1 MPNNHHNGRHFLQV
15 PGPTNVPERVLRAIA
30 RPTIDHRGPTFRT
43 MVFEILEKLQIV
55 FQTASPVFVFPSSGT
70 GAWEAALVN
79 TLSPGDRVIIFEA
92 GYFASQWQEMAKR
105 LGLDVVAIV
114 GDWHSGVD
122 PSLIQD
128 VLENDHQHKIRA
140 VCVVHNETSTGITSA
155 IPPIR
160 QALDDSKHPALLLV
174 DTVSSL
180 GSINYQHEEW
190 NVDVTI
196 CCSQKG
202 LMLPPGLGFNAVSRK
217 ALSVSQSCRMPRSYW
232 DWENMLHFNKDGIF
246 PYTPGTNLLFGL
258 NEALTMILDEG
269 LDAVIARHTRYG
281 TATRLAIDSW
291 GLTLVGRETSQ
302 HSNSLTAVNMP
313 TGYDADQFRKIVL
326 DTFNLSLGGG
336 LGKLSGIVFRIGHL
350 GDFNDLMLIGTLGG
364 VELGLGRM
372 GVPHNPSGVQAA
384 LNYLSKVD
392 LQ

>member
-1 MPNNHHNGRHFLQV
+1 MPSKYHNGHHFLQV
-15 PGPTNVPERVLRAIA
+15 PGPTNVPESVLRAIA
-30 RPTIDHRGPTFRT
+30 RPTIDHRGPDFRKMIFGILDKLQSVFRT
-43 MVFEILEKLQIV
+43 ED
-55 FQTASPVFVFPSSGT
+55 PVFVFPSSGT

-79 TLSPGDRVIIFEA
+79 TLSPGDRVIIFET

-105 LGLDVVAIV
+105 LGLDVIAIV

-128 VLENDHQHKIRA
+128 VLERDFRHKIRA

-160 QALDDSKHPALLLV
+160 KALDDTKHPALLLV

-180 GSINYQHEEW
+180 GSIDYRHDEW

-202 LMLPPGLGFNAVSRK
+202 LMLPPGLGFNAVSKK
-217 ALSVSQSCRMPRSYW
+217 ALSASHNCRMPRSYW
-232 DWENMLHFNKDGIF
+232 DWKNMLHANKEGIF
-246 PYTPGTNLLFGL
+246 PYTPSTNLLFGL
-258 NEALTMILDEG
+258 NQALAMILDTG
-269 LDAVIARHTRYG
+269 LDTVIARHTRHG
-281 TATRLAIDSW
+281 TATRLAISSW
-291 GLTLVGRETSQ
+291 GLKLVGRDPSQ
-302 HSNSLTAVNMP
+302 YSNSLTAVEMP

-336 LGKLSGIVFRIGHL
+336 LGKFSGIVFRIGHL

-384 LNYLSKVD
+384 LNYLSKVGP
-392 LQ
+392 Q